1 MRGRYVALSILALVA
16 GVAGGISIE
25 RFHFAAPKGD
35 GETGPKIRYWVAPM
49 DANFRKDGPGKSP
62 MGMDLVPVYEGDEPS
77 GDPGEVSL
85 SPREVNA
92 IGVRTALARVEQIAP
107 VIETVGFVTYDE
119 DATSH
124 VHARIMGWVEG
135 LAVRAVGD
143 PVTAGQPLFEIYGPR
158 QEQETMDRIG
168 APAEYL
174 RVTAPQSG
182 VVTALGATDG
192 MYLEPG
198 MRAMSITDLASVW
211 VIADVF
217 ERDIGRLTTG
227 MRAEIRFEPL
237 PRDVFEGE
245 IDYIYPELDP
255 KTRTLSVRIRL
266 DNRMGKL
273 RPNMFGTVRLREATE
288 REAVTVLS
296 EAVIRTGRAERVILD
311 TGEGTYLPRLV
322 TTGLRDAFGAGGR
335 TEIVQGLAP
344 GETIVASAQ
353 FLIDSESA
361 LSAGLTRM
369 APTEDAPASGK
380 GVLVAY
386 DAERRSLTVEH
397 EPIPALDWPAMET
410 TFTLRD
416 GIDTARFAKGDV
428 LRFDTARGADG
439 LLSIV
444 GLRSDDGVDAV
455 GTGMV
460 RAVTPDGL
468 LTLAHDPIPAL
479 SWPAMVMD
487 LAARGV
493 DLGTVPLNTPV
504 EFDLAAGEGGTF
516 DIIGVRA
523 VDGAMPMME
532 KKETPAEAD
541 PAPPMTVSGTINSV
555 DPDKR
560 VANVTH
566 GPMMEIGMPG
576 MTMDFPLAAGLAPG
590 DLPVGNETTLLVS
603 MDPETFEMTLVGVD
617 APTDPPMEV
626 MGTINSID
634 ADKGVANITH
644 GPMMEIGMPGMT
656 MDFPLAS
663 GLAPGELPVGQE
675 TTLRVSI
682 NPETFE
688 MTLVGV
694 DAPTDPPMEVM
705 GTINSIDADKG
716 VANITHGPMAAIGMP
731 GMTMD
736 FPLAAGLAPGDLP
749 VGNETTLL
757 VSMNPET
764 FEMSLVGV
772 VPGATQ

>member
-1 MRGRYVALSILALVA
+1 MRGRYVALSILALA
-16 GVAGGISIE
+16 AGIAGGVAIE
-25 RFHFAAPKGD
+25 RFHFAAPT
-35 GETGPKIRYWVAPM
+35 GEGASGPKIRYWVAPM

-92 IGVRTALARVEQIAP
+92 IGVRTALARVERIAP

-124 VHARIMGWVEG
+124 VHARIMGWVEE
-135 LAVRAVGD
+135 LTVRAVGD

-158 QEQETMDRIG
+158 QEQETMDQIG

-227 MRAEIRFEPL
+227 MKAEIRFEPL

-288 REAVTVLS
+288 REAVTVSS
-296 EAVIRTGRAERVILD
+296 EAVIRTGRAERVILN

-344 GETIVASAQ
+344 GEEVVASAQ

-369 APTEDAPASGK
+369 APTDDAPASGK
-380 GVLVAY
+380 GVLIARNP
-386 DAERRSLTVEH
+386 DRRSLTLRH
-397 EPIPALDWPAMET
+397 EPIAALDWPVMET
-410 TFTLRD
+410 TFTLRG
-416 GIDTARFAKGDV
+416 GIDAGRFAEGDV
-428 LRFDTARGADG
+428 VRFDTARGADG
-439 LLSIV
+439 LLSIT
-444 GLRSDDGVDAV
+444 GLRGDDGVDAV

-460 RAVTPDGL
+460 TAVTPDGM
-468 LTLAHDPIPAL
+468 LTLAHDPIPSL

-487 LAARGV
+487 LPARGV
-493 DLGTVPLNTPV
+493 DLGMVPLNTPV
-504 EFDLAAGEGGTF
+504 EFDLAAGQGGTF

-523 VDGAMPMME
+523 MGGAMPMKEDGEDTSPMME
-532 KKETPAEAD
+532 KPET
-541 PAPPMTVSGTINSV
+541 APPMTVSGTINSIHS
-555 DPDKR
+555 DTR

-576 MTMDFPLAAGLAPG
+576 MTMDFPLASDLALG
-590 DLPVGNETTLLVS
+590 DLPVGQETMLLVS
-603 MDPETFEMTLVGVD
+603 INPETFEMALIGIE
-617 APTDPPMEV
+617 APADHPMEV
-626 MGTINSID
+626 KGTINSID
-634 ADKGVANITH
+634 TDKGVANVTH
-644 GPMMEIGMPGMT
+644 GPIAAIGMPGMT

-663 GLAPGELPVGQE
+663 GL
-675 TTLRVSI
+675 T
-682 NPETFE
+682 
-688 MTLVGV
+688 
-694 DAPTDPPMEVM
+694 PTDLPM
-705 GTINSIDADKG
+705 
-716 VANITHGPMAAIGMP
+716 
-731 GMTMD
+731 
-736 FPLAAGLAPGDLP
+736 GD
-749 VGNETTLL
+749 ETTLL
-757 VSMNPET
+757 ITMNPET
-764 FEMSLVGV
+764 FEMSLVGIS
-772 VPGATQ
+772 PRGTR